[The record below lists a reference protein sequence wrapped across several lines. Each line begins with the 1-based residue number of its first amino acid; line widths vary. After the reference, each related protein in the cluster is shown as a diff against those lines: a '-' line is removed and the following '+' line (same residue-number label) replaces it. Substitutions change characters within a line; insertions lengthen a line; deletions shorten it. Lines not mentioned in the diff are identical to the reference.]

1 MVRLWIL
8 DIQELIWTNAFSHTK
23 NIKNIN
29 IKNTYLFVEVNYVMV
44 NNKNCSSCQCKCNCN
59 GHDLAK

>member
-1 MVRLWIL
+1 MVQLWIL

-44 NNKNCSSCQCKCNCN
+44 NNKN
-59 GHDLAK
+59 